1 MDALTLPQIVYFC
14 IVLILSYAVRGS
26 VGFGGVTVPLL
37 ALVMSLKIVVPMV
50 TFLGLLSSLAILAGD
65 YRHVVWRDTLR
76 ILPYSLAG
84 VLIGLYFF
92 KTLDARA
99 LAHALG
105 VMVLAY
111 GSYSLWVTVRP
122 GFKWRP
128 PAQAVTPVAGT
139 AAGFVG
145 TIFGSMAGM
154 FYAIYLD
161 LLKLGK
167 NEFRATVA
175 AILLALGLFR
185 GVGYAMIGAFDR
197 DALIACAAALPLMAV
212 GVFLG
217 NHIHANLNPIAFKR
231 LVALILIASGAPLL
245 LR

>member
-185 GVGYAMIGAFDR
+185 SAGYAMVGAFDR

-217 NHIHANLNPIAFKR
+217 NHIHANLNPLAFKR

>member
-1 MDALTLPQIVYFC
+1 MDALTLPQIAYFGV
-14 IVLILSYAVRGS
+14 VLILSYAVRGS

-50 TFLGLLSSLAILAGD
+50 TFLGLLSSLVILAKD
-65 YRHVVWRDTLR
+65 YRHVVWRDALR
-76 ILPYSLAG
+76 ILPYCLFG
-84 VLIGLYFF
+84 VLVGLYFF
-92 KTLDARA
+92 KTLDART

-105 VMVLAY
+105 VVVLVY
-111 GSYSLWVTVRP
+111 GGYSLWVTVRP
-122 GFKWRP
+122 GLNWRP
-128 PAQAVTPVAGT
+128 AVRAVTPIAGT
-139 AAGFVG
+139 IAGFVG

-154 FYAIYLD
+154 FFAIYLD

-175 AILLALGLFR
+175 AILFALGLFR
-185 GVGYAMIGAFDR
+185 GVGYAAVGAFEQ
-197 DALIACAAALPLMAV
+197 DALIACAAALPLMLI

>member
-1 MDALTLPQIVYFC
+1 MDALTLPQIAYFGV
-14 IVLILSYAVRGS
+14 VLILSYAVRGS

-37 ALVMSLKIVVPMV
+37 ALVLSLKIVVPMV
-50 TFLGLLSSLAILAGD
+50 TFLGLLSSLVILAKD
-65 YRHVVWRDTLR
+65 YRHVVWRDALR
-76 ILPYSLAG
+76 ILPYCLLG

-92 KTLDARA
+92 KTLDART
-99 LAHALG
+99 LAHTLG
-105 VMVLAY
+105 VVVLVY
-111 GSYSLWVTVRP
+111 GGYSLWVTVRP
-122 GFKWRP
+122 GLNWRP
-128 PAQAVTPVAGT
+128 AIQAVTPVAGT
-139 AAGFVG
+139 TAGFVG

-154 FYAIYLD
+154 FFAIYLD

-175 AILLALGLFR
+175 AILFALGLFR
-185 GVGYAMIGAFDR
+185 GVGYAAIGAFEH
-197 DALIACAAALPLMAV
+197 DALIACAAALPLMLV

>member
-1 MDALTLPQIVYFC
+1 MDALTLPQIAYFGV
-14 IVLILSYAVRGS
+14 VLILSYAVRGS

-50 TFLGLLSSLAILAGD
+50 TFLGLLSSLVILAKD
-65 YRHVVWRDTLR
+65 YRHVVWRDALR
-76 ILPYSLAG
+76 ILPYCLLG

-92 KTLDARA
+92 KTLDART

-105 VMVLAY
+105 VVVLVY
-111 GSYSLWVTVRP
+111 GGYSLWVTVRP
-122 GFKWRP
+122 GLSWRP
-128 PAQAVTPVAGT
+128 AVRAVTPIAGT
-139 AAGFVG
+139 IAGFVG

-154 FYAIYLD
+154 FFAIYLD

-175 AILLALGLFR
+175 AILFALGLFR
-185 GVGYAMIGAFDR
+185 GVGYAAVGAFEH
-197 DALIACAAALPLMAV
+197 DALIACAAALPLMLV

-217 NHIHANLNPIAFKR
+217 NHIHANLNPLAFKR

>member
-1 MDALTLPQIVYFC
+1 MDALTLPQIAYFGV
-14 IVLILSYAVRGS
+14 VLILSYAVRGS

-50 TFLGLLSSLAILAGD
+50 TFLGLLSSLVILAKD
-65 YRHVVWRDTLR
+65 YRHVVWRDALR
-76 ILPYSLAG
+76 ILPYCLLG

-92 KTLDARA
+92 KTLDART

-105 VMVLAY
+105 VVVLVY
-111 GSYSLWVTVRP
+111 GGYSLWVTVRP
-122 GFKWRP
+122 GLNWRP
-128 PAQAVTPVAGT
+128 AIQAVTPVAGT
-139 AAGFVG
+139 IAGFVG

-154 FYAIYLD
+154 FFAIYLD

-175 AILLALGLFR
+175 AILFALGLFR
-185 GVGYAMIGAFDR
+185 GVGYAAVGAFEH
-197 DALIACAAALPLMAV
+197 DALIACAAALPLMLV